1 MEGNRSKLEIS
12 GVITYYEEMH
22 AENQDKREFDERT
35 IRFLREGLGKSDAEI
50 EELRQNGEQAIQQQH
65 SVDESGESEPV
76 PAPVEEAVDEDDEVE
91 LDKVLEMLQK
101 QREAIE
107 EHLDSV
113 AVNGEDSELTAGFEE
128 YLGSVTDDY
137 AQLEEQNKEM
147 ARTYREDLAEINMV
161 LEELLRSIHQGED
174 QKQYRELN
182 QRIEQMCDDI
192 DDVLMTDEERQRSQE
207 MIDYFSSAPRL
218 TDY

>member
-1 MEGNRSKLEIS
+1 MP
-12 GVITYYEEMH
+12 
-22 AENQDKREFDERT
+22 AENQDEREFDERT

-50 EELRQNGEQAIQQQH
+50 EELRQNEEQAIQQR
-65 SVDESGESEPV
+65 SVDESGESEPI
-76 PAPVEEAVDEDDEVE
+76 PTPVEEAVDEDDEVE
-91 LDKVLEMLQK
+91 LDKILEMLQK

-107 EHLDSV
+107 EHLDSM
-113 AVNGEDSELTAGFEE
+113 AVDGEDSELAAEFEE

-174 QKQYRELN
+174 QKQYRGACH
-182 QRIEQMCDDI
+182 RIHLIASHSPDRF
-192 DDVLMTDEERQRSQE
+192 LARNW
-207 MIDYFSSAPRL
+207 
-218 TDY
+218 

>member
-1 MEGNRSKLEIS
+1 MP
-12 GVITYYEEMH
+12 
-22 AENQDKREFDERT
+22 AENQDEREFDERT

-50 EELRQNGEQAIQQQH
+50 EELRQNGEQAIQQR
-65 SVDESGESEPV
+65 SVDESGESEPI

-91 LDKVLEMLQK
+91 LDKVLEMLQR

-113 AVNGEDSELTAGFEE
+113 AVDGEDSELTAEFEE
-128 YLGSVTDDY
+128 YLGSMTDDY

-161 LEELLRSIHQGED
+161 LEELLRSIHQAED

-182 QRIEQMCDDI
+182 QRIEQMCDYI

-207 MIDYFSSAPRL
+207 MVNYFSSAPRL